1 MEYWLLLRV
10 YIKAHPMA
18 TAFYGSMGAHS
29 DDDNDDDDDDADDL
43 DEDEELEIELN
54 RMAYGA
60 SKSPESHEDD
70 F

>member
-1 MEYWLLLRV
+1 
-10 YIKAHPMA
+10 MA

-29 DDDNDDDDDDADDL
+29 DDDNDDDDDDADDIDEDE
-43 DEDEELEIELN
+43 DEDEELVIELN

>member
-1 MEYWLLLRV
+1 
-10 YIKAHPMA
+10 MA

-29 DDDNDDDDDDADDL
+29 DDDNDDDDDDADDIDEDE